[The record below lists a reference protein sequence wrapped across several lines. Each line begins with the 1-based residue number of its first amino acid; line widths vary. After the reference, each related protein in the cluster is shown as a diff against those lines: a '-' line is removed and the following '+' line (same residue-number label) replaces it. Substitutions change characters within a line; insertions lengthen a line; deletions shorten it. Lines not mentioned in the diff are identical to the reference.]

1 MGDHRPRREQL
12 PAPCAYPKEPDDEPR
27 FHLYTDQT
35 EEVAVVGRDILT
47 HDGHCTYSPD
57 VKWILTDGYPGKE
70 RMQRLLLLRLSDSK
84 LFTLGKFY
92 LSTPPSIDLRCD
104 LHPRWSRD
112 GKYVCIDSAHE
123 NAQRQIYL
131 LDVSR
136 IVSSVD

>member
-1 MGDHRPRREQL
+1 MSI
-12 PAPCAYPKEPDDEPR
+12 APEKLSEMYQKMATTR
-27 FHLYTDQT
+27 AF
-35 EEVAVVGRDILT
+35 EETAA
-47 HDGHCTYSPD
+47 
-57 VKWILTDGYPGKE
+57 
-70 RMQRLLLLRLSDSK
+70 K